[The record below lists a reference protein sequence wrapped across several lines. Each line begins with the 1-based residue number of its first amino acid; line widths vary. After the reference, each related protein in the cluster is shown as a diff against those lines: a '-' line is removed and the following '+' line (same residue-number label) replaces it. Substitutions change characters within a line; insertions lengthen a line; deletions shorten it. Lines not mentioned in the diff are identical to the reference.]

1 MPIMTKMRDNMPT
14 ILILLVVAFILT
26 IVFEWGMDY
35 LELKSRSHDY
45 VGVINGRKI
54 SYQEF
59 IELVRQR
66 SEQEKQQT
74 GKEPDENALNRIR
87 DEVWNSL
94 VTQTLIEEEIKR
106 LRIDVPDQEIVEWV
120 KGDNPPEFLYRQ
132 FLDSNGVFNR
142 AAYEAAIADPRNREI
157 WIQIEQG
164 LKKQRMQEKLQSLI
178 LASVRVSESELF
190 EKYLEQN
197 LKINME
203 YVFFDPN
210 KYVTDEE
217 ANITDTDIEKYYNE
231 HSSEFKIEP
240 TRKLKYVKFI
250 EVPSSKDTQSVI
262 AELEDVLKKVHS
274 GADFL
279 DLLNTYSETPTTE
292 IFYKHGEL
300 SPTKEEKLF
309 SAKVGEIVGPFSDFD
324 GYHLVKILEERNGN
338 DEYIRARH
346 ILINIQGNDSTSAI
360 NEAKEILSK
369 LKRGESFATLAKQY
383 SKDPSSAEKGGDL
396 GWFGKGRMVK
406 PFEDACYKAQKNQI
420 VGPVRT
426 QFGYHIIQVID
437 KSKREIKIADI
448 AIPVKISSETRSLIY
463 QNAQDFR
470 YLAQEN
476 GFIKEAEVAKYQILE
491 TPAFT
496 KDGVIPGIGKHPALN
511 RFAFTKDLGDISEVF
526 PIPEGYGVFMISEIK
541 KGGIRPLNEVKESL
555 KPRVLRE
562 KKMKILA
569 KKVLEIRKEL
579 SDTDPLQKITEKY
592 PDITIQTT
600 GQFSMITSIPGIG
613 RDIKLNGALY
623 NLQSNIVSKPIE
635 GTRGYYII
643 KILEKTEIDTTAY
656 NSQKDMF
663 KKQILQTKKSQFIS
677 EWLEQLKKNADI
689 EDNRDMFFR

>member
-1 MPIMTKMRDNMPT
+1 MTKMRDNMPT

-35 LELKSRSHDY
+35 LGLRSRGHDY
-45 VGVINGRKI
+45 VGVINDRKI

-94 VTQTLIEEEIKR
+94 VTQTLVDEEIKR
-106 LRIDVPDQEIVEWV
+106 LGIEVPDQEIVDWV
-120 KGDNPPEFLYRQ
+120 KGDNPPEFLYKQ
-132 FLDSNGVFNR
+132 FVDSNGVFNR
-142 AAYEAAIADPRNREI
+142 AAYEAAIADPRNKEI

-190 EKYLEQN
+190 EKYVEQN
-197 LKINME
+197 LKLNME

-217 ANITDTDIEKYYNE
+217 VNLTDSDIEKYYNE
-231 HSSEFKIEP
+231 HSAEFKTEP
-240 TRKLKYVKFI
+240 TRKLKYVKFK
-250 EVPSSKDTQSVI
+250 EVPSAKDTQSVI
-262 AELEDVLKKVHS
+262 SELEDVLDKVRS
-274 GADFL
+274 GADFM

-309 SAKVGEIVGPFSDFD
+309 SAKVGDIVGPFSDFD
-324 GYHLVKILEERNGN
+324 GYHLVKILEERTGN
-338 DEYIRARH
+338 DEFIRASH
-346 ILINIQGNDSTSAI
+346 ILINIQGNDSTSAL
-360 NEAKEILSK
+360 NQAKEIIVK
-369 LKRGESFATLAKQY
+369 LKKGEDFATLAKQF
-383 SKDPSSAEKGGDL
+383 SKDPGSAEKGGDL

-406 PFEDACYKAQKNQI
+406 PFEDACYKAQLNQI
-420 VGPVRT
+420 VGPVKT
-426 QFGYHIIQVID
+426 QFGYHIIKVTG

-448 AIPVKISSETRSLIY
+448 VIPVKISSETRSLIY

-476 GFIKEAEVAKYQILE
+476 GFIKEAESVKYQILE

-496 KDGVIPGIGKHPALN
+496 KDGIIPGIGKHPALN
-511 RFAFTKDLGDISEVF
+511 RFAFEKDLGDISEVF

-541 KGGIRPLNEVKESL
+541 KGGIRPLSDLKESL

-562 KKMKILA
+562 KKMQILA
-569 KKVLEIRKEL
+569 KKVMEIRKEI
-579 SDTDPLQKITEKY
+579 SDADPLQKITEKH
-592 PDITIQTT
+592 PDITVQTT
-600 GQFSMITSIPGIG
+600 GQFALISSIPGIG
-613 RDIKLNGALY
+613 RDIKLIGAL
-623 NLQSNIVSKPIE
+623 NTLLPFTVSKPIE
-635 GTRGYYII
+635 GTRGYYIV
-643 KILEKTEIDTTAY
+643 KILDKSGIDSTAY
-656 NSQKDMF
+656 NAQKDMF